1 MEDLIEAYNS
11 ALKNQENQTIEIVN
25 KSLDRAFNRLL
36 RRTYAQLRSGQFQT
50 AERNAR
56 TLELIPAL
64 RPDQSDE
71 YLTAFRRLLSRST
84 SFGLDLAEQ
93 LSKSVSQSQVAVT
106 VPVEAVTAAARQA
119 RGYLEKHGRTFSTT
133 AAEVLAQGIA
143 EGRPTELITKDLKRR
158 LRVTKTRAEVI
169 VRTESLR
176 AHNEASRNYYAQNG
190 IELVMYFATSD
201 DRTCEVCTSQ
211 AGNVFKRNA
220 ISVPRHPR
228 CRCYL
233 APYSDDVFDIDPE
246 YDRMRKKHRKEVLS
260 YARSKG
266 VVDLSYGPAS
276 FETFGPTPT
285 RET

>member
-1 MEDLIEAYNS
+1 MEELIEAYNT
-11 ALKNQENQTIEIVN
+11 ALKNQEQDTINIVN
-25 KSLDRAFNRLL
+25 KALDKSFNRLL

-56 TLELIPAL
+56 VLELIPPL

-71 YLTAFRRLLSRST
+71 YLKQFRRLLSRST
-84 SFGLDLAEQ
+84 TFGLDLAGQ
-93 LSKSVSQSQVAVT
+93 LSKSVTQSQVSVT

-143 EGRPTELITKDLKRR
+143 EVRPTELITKDLRNR
-158 LRVTKTRAEVI
+158 LKVTKNRAEVI

-201 DRTCEVCTSQ
+201 DRTCNVCTAQ

-220 ISVPRHPR
+220 ITVPRHPR

-233 APYSDDVFDIDPE
+233 APYSDDVFEIDPE
-246 YDRMRKKHRKEVLS
+246 YDEMRKKHRKEVVS

-266 VVDLSYGPAS
+266 VDLSYGPAS
-276 FETFGPTPT
+276 FETFGPNPT

>member
-1 MEDLIEAYNS
+1 MEELIEAYNT
-11 ALKNQENQTIEIVN
+11 ALKNQEQDTINIVN
-25 KSLDRAFNRLL
+25 KALDKSFNRLL

-56 TLELIPAL
+56 VLELIPPL

-71 YLTAFRRLLSRST
+71 YLKQFRRLLSRST
-84 SFGLDLAEQ
+84 TFGLDLAGQ
-93 LSKSVSQSQVAVT
+93 LSKSVTQSQVSVT

-143 EGRPTELITKDLKRR
+143 EGRPTNLITKDLRNR
-158 LRVTKTRAEVI
+158 LKVTKNRAEVI

-201 DRTCEVCTSQ
+201 DRTCNVCTAQ

-220 ISVPRHPR
+220 ITVPRHPR

-233 APYSDDVFDIDPE
+233 APYSDDVFEIDPE
-246 YDRMRKKHRKEVLS
+246 YDEMRKKHRKEVVS

-266 VVDLSYGPAS
+266 VDLSYGPAS
-276 FETFGPTPT
+276 FETFGPNPT

>member
-1 MEDLIEAYNS
+1 MEELIEEYNA
-11 ALKNQENQTIEIVN
+11 ALKNQEQQTIDIVN

-36 RRTYAQLRSGQFQT
+36 RRTYSQIRSGQFQT

-56 TLELIPAL
+56 VLELIPPL
-64 RPDQSDE
+64 LPDRSDG
-71 YLTAFRRLLSRST
+71 YLLAFRRLLSRST
-84 SFGLDLAEQ
+84 SFGLDLAAQ
-93 LSKSVSQSQVAVT
+93 LSESVSSSQVAVT
-106 VPVEAVTAAARQA
+106 VPVEAVTAAARQS
-119 RGYLEKHGRTFSTT
+119 RGYLERHGRAFSTA

-143 EGRPTELITKDLKRR
+143 EGRPTDEITKDLKRR
-158 LRVTKTRAEVI
+158 LRLTKVRAETI
-169 VRTESLR
+169 VRTESLK

-190 IELVMYFATSD
+190 IEMVMYFATSD
-201 DRTCEVCTSQ
+201 DRTCPVCSSQ

-220 ISVPRHPR
+220 ITVPRHPR

-246 YDRMRKKHRKEVLS
+246 YDRMRKKHRAEVLR

-266 VVDLSYGPAS
+266 VDLSYGPAS
-276 FETFGPTPT
+276 FESFAPTPA

>member
-11 ALKNQENQTIEIVN
+11 ALKNQEQQTIDIVN
-25 KSLDRAFNRLL
+25 KSLDKAFNRLL

-50 AERNAR
+50 AERNSR
-56 TLELIPAL
+56 VLELIPAL

-71 YLTAFRRLLSRST
+71 YLRSFRRLLSRST
-84 SFGLDLAEQ
+84 TFGLDLAEQ
-93 LSKSVSQSQVAVT
+93 LSQSVTTSRVAVT
-106 VPVEAVTAAARQA
+106 VPIEAVTAAARQA

-143 EGRPTELITKDLKRR
+143 EGRPTELMTKDLRRR
-158 LRVTKTRAEVI
+158 LSVTKARAEVI

-190 IELVMYFATSD
+190 VELVIYFATSD
-201 DRTCEVCTSQ
+201 DRTCPVCTSQ

-220 ISVPRHPR
+220 ITVPRHPR

-233 APYSDDVFDIDPE
+233 APYSDDVFEIDPE
-246 YDRMRKKHRKEVLS
+246 YDELRKKHRKEVVS
-260 YARSKG
+260 YAKEKG
-266 VVDLSYGPAS
+266 VDLSYGPAS
-276 FETFGPTPT
+276 FENFGPTPT

>member
-1 MEDLIEAYNS
+1 MEDLIEAYNA
-11 ALKNQENQTIEIVN
+11 ALKTEEQQTIDIVN
-25 KSLDRAFNRLL
+25 KALDKGFNRLL

-56 TLELIPAL
+56 VLELIPPL
-64 RPDQSDE
+64 LPDRSDG
-71 YLTAFRRLLSRST
+71 YLVAFRRLLSRST
-84 SFGLDLAEQ
+84 SFGLDLAAQ
-93 LSKSVSQSQVAVT
+93 LSSSVTSSQVAVT

-119 RGYLEKHGRTFSTT
+119 RGYLEKHGRTFSTA

-143 EGRPTELITKDLKRR
+143 EGRPTDEITTDLKRR
-158 LRVTKTRAEVI
+158 LKLTKTRAETI

-190 IELVMYFATSD
+190 IDLVMYFATSD
-201 DRTCEVCTSQ
+201 DRTCPVCTSQ

-220 ISVPRHPR
+220 ITVPRHPR

-233 APYSDDVFDIDPE
+233 APYSDDIYEIDPN
-246 YDRMRKKHRKEVLS
+246 YDRMRKEHRAEVLS
-260 YARSKG
+260 YARTKG
-266 VVDLSYGPAS
+266 VDLSYGPAS
-276 FETFGPTPT
+276 FETFAPTPT